1 MSKKEP
7 LVEQAQAML
16 VQKHQTD
23 AAQRHLGLLDGA
35 LEDMQAAQTESLQH
49 LELMLFQAGTLIEE
63 SQVIFDADEEDALLV
78 ETSLFVQ
85 EKIVSISAPLP
96 CLDFIE
102 MDDGG
107 DWSGYL
113 DQVAAYA
120 QRHQIE
126 FRQDPFRDL
135 MSASQRIA
143 LEKRIQEEFS
153 YKGAQCDKYDYM
165 IAGTCGLIGGLV
177 DILFVCLPGQGALT
191 HFTDDMTDKA
201 VQTFASW
208 NGWKGPREGSDP
220 TASAI
225 GFLEGKFK
233 VNYDHR
239 HGGDV
244 DHLFKMSTRNHHIK
258 SLAHSPDLVGL
269 FFSILDQFTS
279 TAHFVDGGR
288 LISVDTDTFELKG
301 SNLVAKLFCGF
312 MNWLGHLF
320 SDMAGSS
327 GAQQRGSGI
336 PIPFF
341 SLLQFINVGEFGKHR
356 QTFATIAVQVF
367 EKGYDLR
374 HGLAMAIPVLFSE
387 LLTRVTWV
395 VKQRF
400 YHQKDWEQCIPSAAN
415 PELRRMLLLAHGT
428 LCLVDG
434 ADAALRSGG
443 DMIHF
448 MLRSNL
454 IAWVRFGTLAL
465 KELNAWYKEGRLDVV
480 AVDTYLD
487 GECERLVASL
497 RPVQE

>member
-7 LVEQAQAML
+7 LTEHAQAML

-23 AAQRHLGLLDGA
+23 TAQRHLGLLDGA
-35 LEDMQAAQTESLQH
+35 LEDMQAAQAESHQH
-49 LELMLFQAGTLIEE
+49 LELMLFQARGLIEE
-63 SQVIFDADEEDALLV
+63 SQVVLDVDEEDALLV

-85 EKIVSISAPLP
+85 EEIVSSSAPLP
-96 CLDFIE
+96 SLDFIE
-102 MDDGG
+102 VGSGG
-107 DWSGYL
+107 DWRGYL
-113 DQVAAYA
+113 DQVASYAY
-120 QRHQIE
+120 RHQIE
-126 FRQDPFRDL
+126 IGQDPFRDL

-143 LEKRIQEEFS
+143 LEKRIRDDFS
-153 YKGAQCDKYDYM
+153 FKGAQCDKFDYM

-177 DILFVCLPGQGALT
+177 DVLFVGLPGQGTLT

-208 NGWKGPREGSDP
+208 NGWKGPREGKDP

-225 GFLEGKFK
+225 GFLERMYK

-244 DHLFKMSTRNHHIK
+244 GGLFDMSTRNHHIK

-288 LISVDTDTFELKG
+288 LISVDTDTFELQG

-341 SLLQFINVGEFGKHR
+341 ALLQFINVGEFGKHR
-356 QTFATIAVQVF
+356 QTFAKIAVQVF
-367 EKGYDLR
+367 EQGYDLR
-374 HGLAMAIPVLFSE
+374 HGLAMAIPVLLSE

-400 YHQKDWEQCIPSAAN
+400 YHQKDWSECIPSASN
-415 PELRRMLLLAHGT
+415 PELRRMLLVAHGT

-434 ADAALRSGG
+434 IDAAVRSGG
-443 DMIHF
+443 DMIQF
-448 MLRSNL
+448 MLRSNI

-465 KELNAWYKEGRLDVV
+465 KELNAWYKEGKLDSS
-480 AVDTYLD
+480 AVDAYLD
-487 GECERLVASL
+487 AEYERILA
-497 RPVQE
+497 R